1 MAESNL
7 PLTFG
12 QRLADKVAST
22 MGSWKFII
30 IQSIIIVTWLL
41 INLFTPFKFDAYP
54 FILLNLF
61 LSFQAAYTAPAIM
74 MSSNRKED
82 IDRKRSIAIY
92 NLESDDHKRLE
103 FIVNHLDNHFNLLN
117 KRIDALESSEFG
129 KSTSPKPTI

>member
-12 QRLADKVAST
+12 QHLADKVASIV
-22 MGSWKFII
+22 GSWRFII
-30 IQSIIIVTWLL
+30 IQSILIAFWII
-41 INLFTPFKFDAYP
+41 INLFASFKFDPYP

-82 IDRKRSIAIY
+82 IDRKRNIAIY
-92 NLESDDHKRLE
+92 NLESDDHKRLQ
-103 FIVNHLDNHFNLLN
+103 FLIDHLDNHFHLLN
-117 KRIDALESSEFG
+117 TRIDNLEIT
-129 KSTSPKPTI
+129 KSKKPRNQSTK